1 MQGARVLGTPH
12 MRFDSMNG
20 TDAHAITGATSQDLE
35 RSTRQVHI
43 LACNPSNA
51 ARRELPDDMRLSNRD
66 EIVDECGSGGHPQPH
81 DLPSANVPN
90 TWASKRHA
98 AVLDPADWTREVH
111 LGWRWA
117 QCELRTPSRAK

>member
-1 MQGARVLGTPH
+1 MGPTL
-12 MRFDSMNG
+12 MR
-20 TDAHAITGATSQDLE
+20 SQEQPRKIE

-66 EIVDECGSGGHPQPH
+66 AIVDECGSGGHPH

-98 AVLDPADWTREVH
+98 AAETTGILNAAALVYWLDP
-111 LGWRWA
+111 WRARPPYKW
-117 QCELRTPSRAK
+117 EEKD